1 MAAVASSD
9 KAAELLQNLSLD
21 SKPKTIEVHDATK
34 KFGSVGSINMV
45 NGLAKPF
52 ERATPTPPLQDYSNL
67 NTYYAPHGYMSRD
80 LIDAQSGLQQ
90 QNLNSGVGHT
100 AGYMGRLHPNNQVYG
115 HFGNTYSSGTGFGLN
130 YYNSK
135 ASWNGG
141 WQSVGSKYTP
151 KGNGMGFFRY
161 GNDSKD
167 RLNELSKG
175 PRADS
180 MNNQLVPGSF
190 KVKGQDLPVNV
201 NATEQKAPAIPD
213 RSQYNKGDFPENYSE
228 AKFFVIK
235 SYSEDDVHKSIKY
248 NVWSSTP
255 NGNKK
260 LEAAYQEA
268 QAKPGG
274 CPVFL
279 LFSVNSSGQ
288 FVGLAE
294 MVGPVDFNKTVDFWQ
309 QDKWIGCFSVKWH
322 IVKDV
327 PNSLLKHIKLENND
341 NKPSKETR
349 WSEYLSFTLARQV
362 SSMILSS
369 TNPERLLCR
378 KRKLSANI
386 IKNRQ
391 DPKELKDAR
400 DAKDTAIVTNGEA
413 KVEDRLLASNPGD
426 AAKSTK
432 PSSTEK
438 NVVPNGNAA
447 DV

>member
-1 MAAVASSD
+1 MAAVASSE

-52 ERATPTPPLQDYSNL
+52 ERSTPTPPLQDYSNL
-67 NTYYAPHGYMSRD
+67 NTYYAPHGYPSAAYYYQGYDGSVNDWSDYRYMSRD

-100 AGYMGRLHPNNQVYG
+100 AGYMGRMHPSNQVYG

-151 KGNGMGFFRY
+151 RGNGIGFFRC
-161 GNDSKD
+161 GNDCKD

-180 MNNQLVPGSF
+180 LNNQLVPGSF
-190 KVKGQDLPVNV
+190 KVKGQDLPVNI

-274 CPVFL
+274 CPV
-279 LFSVNSSGQ
+279 NSSGQ

-294 MVGPVDFNKTVDFWQ
+294 MVGPFN
-309 QDKWIGCFSVKWH
+309 
-322 IVKDV
+322 
-327 PNSLLKHIKLENND
+327 
-341 NKPSKETR
+341 
-349 WSEYLSFTLARQV
+349 
-362 SSMILSS
+362 
-369 TNPERLLCR
+369 
-378 KRKLSANI
+378 
-386 IKNRQ
+386 
-391 DPKELKDAR
+391 DAR
-400 DAKDTAIVTNGEA
+400 DAKDTIVVTNGEA
-413 KVEDRLLASNPGD
+413 KVEDRPIASNPGD

-432 PSSTEK
+432 TSATEK
-438 NVVPNGNAA
+438 NVAPNGNATDA
-447 DV
+447 